1 MANGHI
7 RRDGWEFWALV
18 ALSIGGVVQIL
29 GLPLIVG
36 ALEDHWGY
44 TAAYSGY
51 ITSVDLAG
59 LFVGSATTSM
69 WASRINWKRYIAG
82 AILLCIVLNVLC
94 VWFHTLGILM
104 VLRFGAGLASGV
116 AYASSLTLMSR
127 VQDTARGFS
136 IVIFAQV
143 LANAAVLAVFPVID
157 ATWGPGG
164 LFVTIAAVMAATAV
178 IVPRLPGRDPVAESD
193 IVVADRRAGHDPPL
207 PGQEGAA
214 AKPGIVVADSGAG
227 HGPPLPGRESA
238 APREEAGAAVA
249 PPVMRVAMA
258 ALCLGAVALVYV
270 AIGSYW
276 AYAERMGIAFDISA
290 GVVHQLLT
298 ASVLL
303 STIGCLVAF
312 RLSRSVGQSRP
323 LLGALALLSAVL
335 LIHSRLPQ
343 PVMYVVTLVV
353 MQMCWNLIDIFQLG
367 TLSIVDPSG
376 SAAALVPAAQGIA
389 LAAGPAAGAVA
400 LTAGGGYWA
409 VLSLAGGAA
418 ALALLCYSIVY
429 GRYLRVAEPL
439 GSHHQPA
446 IP

>member
-18 ALSIGGVVQIL
+18 ALSVGGVVQIL

-44 TAAYSGY
+44 SAAYSGY

-59 LFVGSATTSM
+59 LFAGSATTSM
-69 WASRINWKRYIAG
+69 WASRINWKRYVAG

-116 AYASSLTLMSR
+116 AYASSLALMSR

-143 LANAAVLAVFPVID
+143 LANAAVLEVFPVID
-157 ATWGPGG
+157 ARWGPGG

-178 IVPRLPGRDPVAESD
+178 IVPRLPGRDPVAD
-193 IVVADRRAGHDPPL
+193 ADTEVPDSRAGRDRPL
-207 PGQEGAA
+207 PGQAGAA
-214 AKPGIVVADSGAG
+214 GEQGRAAAGAERTG
-227 HGPPLPGRESA
+227 AALPGRTDATLAEQS
-238 APREEAGAAVA
+238 GAALA
-249 PPVMRVAMA
+249 PPVTRVAMS

-276 AYAERMGIAFDISA
+276 AYAERMGIAFDLSA
-290 GVVHQLLT
+290 GVVHQLLA

-303 STIGCLVAF
+303 STIGCLAAF

-323 LLGALALLSAVL
+323 LLGALGLLSAVL
-335 LIHSRLPQ
+335 LFHSGSPQ

-353 MQMCWNLIDIFQLG
+353 MQICWNLIDIFQLG
-367 TLSIVDPSG
+367 TLAIVDPSG
-376 SAAALVPAAQGIA
+376 RAAALVPAAQGIA
-389 LAAGPAAGAVA
+389 LAAGPAAGGVA
-400 LTAGGGYWA
+400 LTAGRGYWA
-409 VLSLAGGAA
+409 VLLVAGGAA
-418 ALALLCYSIVY
+418 ALATLCYSIVY
-429 GRYLRVAEPL
+429 VRYLRVAEPL
-439 GSHHQPA
+439 AGGHQPA